1 MFDDC
6 VILAGGSGT
15 RLWPASSSRLPKQF
29 LPVGS
34 GKGKVSF
41 KRSFFQMAVERALA
55 VTNGLVNGLANGK
68 SDGRV
73 IVITGEKHI
82 TLVAAD
88 LAKLSAAQKKR
99 LLIIGEPAAKNT
111 AAAIACAAVYASFP
125 KGGPA
130 DGRKMLVLTSDHII
144 TPLDAFTADAE
155 LAALSVRSSIEGKLA
170 VFGIPPERPET
181 GYGYIEAGK
190 ESGGVFA
197 VSAFHE
203 KPDLQTAK
211 KYVASK
217 RFFWNSGM
225 FAFNTNFIARQF
237 RDFAPEVFA
246 PFEKLKEP
254 PPQAYTVL
262 QGVRILNEWP
272 ALKAAYNKAKS
283 VSFDV
288 AIAEKCRN
296 TVMLRA
302 SFDWVDIG
310 NWEEYIK
317 VCDKNSSLVFR
328 AAADGCYV
336 DSDIPVALAG
346 VEDLIVVIRSGK
358 NGESA
363 AALVTRRGQTQKVRD
378 IVDEIRKAGK
388 PELL

>member
-1 MFDDC
+1 M
-6 VILAGGSGT
+6 
-15 RLWPASSSRLPKQF
+15 
-29 LPVGS
+29 
-34 GKGKVSF
+34 
-41 KRSFFQMAVERALA
+41 SFFQMAVQRALA
-55 VTNGLVNGLANGK
+55 VTKNGLADGK
-68 SDGRV
+68 SNGRV

-82 TLVAAD
+82 SLVAAD

-99 LLIIGEPAAKNT
+99 VLVIGEPAAKNT
-111 AAAIACAAVYASFP
+111 AAAIACTAVYASFA
-125 KGGPA
+125 KNAGPG
-130 DGRKMLVLTSDHII
+130 GRKMLVLTSDHII
-144 TPLDAFTADAE
+144 RPLAAFTADAA
-155 LAALSVRSSIEGKLA
+155 LAASSIEGKLA

-197 VSAFHE
+197 VNAFHE

-225 FAFNTNFIARQF
+225 FAFDTGFIARQF
-237 RDFAPEVFA
+237 NDFAPDVFA

-262 QGVRILNEWP
+262 QGIRILSGWP
-272 ALKAAYNKAKS
+272 ALKVAYNKAKS

-288 AIAEKCRN
+288 AIAEKCRS

-302 SFDWVDIG
+302 TFDWIDIG
-310 NWEEYIK
+310 NWEEYSK
-317 VCDKNSSLVFR
+317 VCGKNSSLVFR
-328 AAADGCYV
+328 AGADGCYV

-358 NGESA
+358 NGEPA
-363 AALVTRRGQTQKVRD
+363 AALVTRRGHTQNVRG
-378 IVDEIRKAGK
+378 IVEEIKKAGK